1 MITKEMTIEQI
12 LNGFP
17 EKSQKLA
24 QSITDAGLHCVGCH
38 SSSYETLEA
47 GMLSHGYDSEEIESL
62 VRTLNTVLEQ
72 KLELNGIHVTQ
83 KAAEAFKEIAKTEGL
98 ENAALRFDCIPGGC
112 SGFQYVLDF
121 SQEAD
126 KELDTV
132 FHSNG
137 LVIHVDNRKVGLLL
151 GAEIDYHSGLNGAG
165 FKISNP
171 NAKSSC
177 GCGKS
182 QSY

>member
-1 MITKEMTIEQI
+1 MITKEMTIEEI

-24 QSITDAGLHCVGCH
+24 QAITDAGLHCVGCH
-38 SSSYETLEA
+38 ASSFETLEA
-47 GMLSHGYDSEEIESL
+47 GMLSHGYEVHEIEAL
-62 VRTLNTVLEQ
+62 LGRLNTILKEVLD
-72 KLELNGIHVTQ
+72 LEGIQVTA
-83 KAAEAFKEIAKTEGL
+83 KAVEAFKEIAAGEGL

-112 SGFQYVLDF
+112 SGYQYVLDF
-121 SQEAD
+121 SEKAD
-126 KELDTV
+126 AELDQI

-137 LVIHVDNRKVGLLL
+137 LEIHIDKHKVHLLL
-151 GAEIDYHSGLNGAG
+151 GVEIDYHSGLNGAG

>member
-1 MITKEMTIEQI
+1 
-12 LNGFP
+12 
-17 EKSQKLA
+17 
-24 QSITDAGLHCVGCH
+24 
-38 SSSYETLEA
+38 
-47 GMLSHGYDSEEIESL
+47 MLSHGYDQEEIESL

-72 KLELNGIHVTQ
+72 KLDPNGILVTP
-83 KAAEAFKEIAKTEGL
+83 KAVEAFKEIAKAEGI

-126 KELDTV
+126 LELDTI

-137 LVIHVDNRKVGLLL
+137 LDIHVDNHKVKMLL
-151 GAEIDYHSGLNGAG
+151 GAGIDYHSGLNGAG

>member
-24 QSITDAGLHCVGCH
+24 QTITDAGLHCVGCH
-38 SSSYETLEA
+38 ASSFETLEA
-47 GMLSHGYDSEEIESL
+47 GMLSHGYEVHEIEAL
-62 VRTLNTVLEQ
+62 LER
-72 KLELNGIHVTQ
+72 LNGVLAQVLDLEGVHVTP
-83 KAAEAFKEIAKTEGL
+83 KAVEAFKEIATSEGM
-98 ENAALRFDCIPGGC
+98 ENVALRFDCIPGGC

-121 SQEAD
+121 SEVAD
-126 KELDTV
+126 AEQDTV

-137 LVIHVDNRKVGLLL
+137 LEIHVDNHKVALLR
-151 GAEIDYHSGLNGAG
+151 GVEIDYHSGLNGAG

-171 NAKSSC
+171 NAQSSC

>member
-62 VRTLNTVLEQ
+62 VRTLNAVLEQ
-72 KLELNGIHVTQ
+72 KLEMNGIHVTL

-137 LVIHVDNRKVGLLL
+137 LDIHVDSRKVGLLL